1 MNITFELVLFILL
14 IWLLVYALI
23 DRICRCIEQGHI
35 SSSYNAEIIAKAF
48 KNEEETIVAK
58 KSAGLIQI

>member
-1 MNITFELVLFILL
+1 MNITFDLVLFILL

-35 SSSYNAEIIAKAF
+35 SSSYNAEIIAKAI
-48 KNEEETIVAK
+48 KNEEEAMEQK
-58 KSAGLIQI
+58 

>member
-1 MNITFELVLFILL
+1 MNISFELVLFILL

-35 SSSYNAEIIAKAF
+35 SNSYNAEIIAKAI
-48 KNEEETIVAK
+48 KNEEETMDAK
-58 KSAGLIQI
+58 NTTP

>member
-35 SSSYNAEIIAKAF
+35 SNSYNAEIIAKAF
-48 KNEEETIVAK
+48 KNEEETRDAK
-58 KSAGLIQI
+58 NTTP

>member
-35 SSSYNAEIIAKAF
+35 SSSYKAEIIEKAI
-48 KNEEETIVAK
+48 KNEEETIETK
-58 KSAGLIQI
+58 NTTP